1 MWMDHRASEEAIFI
15 NSTNHEALKCMGG
28 SNVAGDAASKTFVV
42 EEGTVNFEMTVV
54 NENEEK
60 LDIQY
65 PQH

>member
-1 MWMDHRASEEAIFI
+1 MH
-15 NSTNHEALKCMGG
+15 GG
-28 SNVAGDAASKTFVV
+28 SNVAGDAASETFVA

-60 LDIQY
+60 RDIPY

>member
-1 MWMDHRASEEAIFI
+1 MDGSQSVRGSYIYKLDQPWSLEMH
-15 NSTNHEALKCMGG
+15 GG

-65 PQH
+65 PQN

>member
-1 MWMDHRASEEAIFI
+1 MH
-15 NSTNHEALKCMGG
+15 GG
-28 SNVAGDAASKTFVV
+28 SNVAGDAASKTLVV
-42 EEGTVNFEMTVV
+42 EEGTVNFEVTVV

>member
-1 MWMDHRASEEAIFI
+1 MDGSQSVRGSYIYKLDQPWSPEMH
-15 NSTNHEALKCMGG
+15 GG
-28 SNVAGDAASKTFVV
+28 SNVAGDAASKTFVA

>member
-1 MWMDHRASEEAIFI
+1 MH
-15 NSTNHEALKCMGG
+15 GG
-28 SNVAGDAASKTFVV
+28 SNVTGDAASKTFVV

-65 PQH
+65 PQN